1 MYSEVGRWG
10 AWLHCVCMFL
20 NVYMC
25 MSLGVYVCVCVNEA
39 VWAYEH
45 MCLCMA
51 ACQAVP
57 SGCLTE
63 LLSLTGEVNCC
74 GSAQAVSNTTLGTRR
89 QQTIYMLVCVHA
101 PTRARL
107 CLKHKTRSGKPPA
120 FFPPQHKKVKA
131 NPLYYMWTPSCEE
144 SLKED
149 LCPFFACQVT

>member
-1 MYSEVGRWG
+1 MCICACLW
-10 AWLHCVCMFL
+10 VCM
-20 NVYMC
+20 
-25 MSLGVYVCVCVNEA
+25 CVCVNEA

-120 FFPPQHKKVKA
+120 FFPPHNIKRLKRTRCTICEPHRVKRVSRRTCVLFLRA
-131 NPLYYMWTPSCEE
+131 RLHRCSDYSYE
-144 SLKED
+144 
-149 LCPFFACQVT
+149 LCLVAVMM

>member
-1 MYSEVGRWG
+1 MYSGDGAVGGMIALRV
-10 AWLHCVCMFL
+10 HVPKCVYVHVSGC
-20 NVYMC
+20 
-25 MSLGVYVCVCVNEA
+25 VCVCVNEA

-74 GSAQAVSNTTLGTRR
+74 GSAQAVSNTTPGTRR

-107 CLKHKTRSGKPPA
+107 CLKHKMRSGKPPA
-120 FFPPQHKKVKA
+120 IFSPQHKKVKT
-131 NPLYYMWTPSCEE
+131 NPLYYM
-144 SLKED
+144 
-149 LCPFFACQVT
+149 